1 MTLRHL
7 ARRAGVALAWVAA
20 LTLAMILALRWIPP
34 PTTSWMLAYR
44 LTHPGGAIAYE
55 WVPWEEI
62 SPQAALAVVAAE
74 DQRFFDHQGFDLS
87 AIRDVLRGSR
97 SGERMRGASTI
108 TQQVAKN
115 LFLWSDRSF
124 LRKGL
129 EAGLTVFIEL
139 LWPKR
144 RILEVYLNVAQLG
157 PGTFGF
163 EAASQ
168 RYFRKS
174 AAALTPSEAALL
186 AAVLPNPERLR
197 AERPSAYVRQRQ
209 AWVLRQMRL
218 LGGTALLRSIDG

>member
-1 MTLRHL
+1 
-7 ARRAGVALAWVAA
+7 
-20 LTLAMILALRWIPP
+20 
-34 PTTSWMLAYR
+34 
-44 LTHPGGAIAYE
+44 
-55 WVPWEEI
+55 VPWEEI